1 MKMLLGITNLWT
13 NKRVSA
19 FWLRFFLLLLSASGE
34 ARQAL
39 FLFAQVQTNLLL
51 YQNLGVIIMT
61 KIQRLLEQLKQLSTF
76 SYDIALGQYNLL
88 KNTNAS
94 KQAFA
99 DFEDDLKG
107 AIAMFK

>member
-1 MKMLLGITNLWT
+1 M
-13 NKRVSA
+13 S
-19 FWLRFFLLLLSASGE
+19 LLSASGF

-61 KIQRLLEQLKQLSTF
+61 KIQRLLKQLSTF
-76 SYDIALGQYNLL
+76 SYDIALGQYQLL

-94 KQAFA
+94 KQAFN
-99 DFEDDLKG
+99 DFEEDLKG